1 MTTPAATGWASG
13 ELASPL
19 TGQPL
24 AVDTPHSLAAAGE
37 RWPVLDGIPFL
48 RADRGVLAGR
58 ALAALDAGRRE
69 DALAALLADQDNWAR
84 TLPPNEDACR
94 ALVRDAAGLTF
105 REAMERLAFGPV
117 AAYFAHRWSDPT
129 FLSGLALAEAHG
141 VTDPDSG
148 AVFELACGAGHYLA
162 EFARAARPVAGGNVA
177 GGDLV
182 FAKLWLARHWLAPGA
197 KLVCFDAAAPWP
209 LRDGSAATVFCHDA
223 LYFLPSK
230 PHVAAEM
237 RRVAGP
243 GGRVLVGHAHNA
255 LVDNLSSGEPLTPAG
270 YAALFDAPLLY
281 DDRELTAALV
291 EARAPCPAD
300 AEALAAA
307 PAVALAS
314 GAGQPRPVLGA
325 LALPAPG
332 TELRRNP
339 LYDAGQV
346 RWPSERYERE
356 YGPLATYPVRAEGP
370 EQALVG
376 ADPATDAL
384 ARRRVLLALPRR
396 W

>member
-1 MTTPAATGWASG
+1 MTEWRLG
-13 ELASPL
+13 ELASPV
-19 TGQPL
+19 TGRPL
-24 AVDTPHSLAAAGE
+24 AADASHSLSADGE
-37 RWPVLDGIPFL
+37 RWPVVDGIPFL
-48 RADRGVLAGR
+48 RADRRALADL

-84 TLPPNEDACR
+84 TPPPGEAACR
-94 ALVRDAAGLTF
+94 ALVRDAAGLSF

-129 FLSGLALAEAHG
+129 FLSGLALAETHG
-141 VTDPDSG
+141 AQGP
-148 AVFELACGAGHYLA
+148 VFELACGAGHYLA
-162 EFARAARPVAGGNVA
+162 EFARVSGDVA

-243 GGRVLVGHAHNA
+243 AGRVLVGHAHNA
-255 LVDNLSSGEPLTPAG
+255 LVDNLSSGEPLAPAA

-281 DDRELTAALV
+281 DDRELTAALI

-300 AEALAAA
+300 PAALATA
-307 PAVALAS
+307 PAIALAS

-332 TELRRNP
+332 TKLRRNP
-339 LYDAGQV
+339 LYAAGEV

-370 EQALVG
+370 EQALAG

-384 ARRRVLLALPRR
+384 ARCRVLLALPER

>member
-1 MTTPAATGWASG
+1 M
-13 ELASPL
+13 
-19 TGQPL
+19 
-24 AVDTPHSLAAAGE
+24 
-37 RWPVLDGIPFL
+37 
-48 RADRGVLAGR
+48 
-58 ALAALDAGRRE
+58 
-69 DALAALLADQDNWAR
+69 
-84 TLPPNEDACR
+84 
-94 ALVRDAAGLTF
+94 VRDAARLSF
-105 REAMERLAFGPV
+105 REAMDRLAFGPV
-117 AAYFAHRWSDPT
+117 GTYFAHRWSDPT
-129 FLSGLALAEAHG
+129 FLSGLALAETHG
-141 VTDPDSG
+141 AQGP
-148 AVFELACGAGHYLA
+148 VFELACGAGHYLA
-162 EFARAARPVAGGNVA
+162 EFARVSGDVA

-243 GGRVLVGHAHNA
+243 TGRVLVGHAHNA
-255 LVDNLSSGEPLTPAG
+255 LVDNLSSGEPLAPAA

-281 DDRELTAALV
+281 DDRELTAALI

-300 AEALAAA
+300 PAALATA
-307 PAVALAS
+307 PAIALAS

-332 TELRRNP
+332 TKLRRNP
-339 LYDAGQV
+339 LYAAGEV

-370 EQALVG
+370 EQALAG

-384 ARRRVLLALPRR
+384 ARRRVLLALPER

>member
-1 MTTPAATGWASG
+1 MISLAALGWAGG
-13 ELASPL
+13 ELVSPL
-19 TGQPL
+19 TGRPL
-24 AVDTPHSLAAAGE
+24 AADTPHSLAADSE

-48 RADRGVLAGR
+48 RADRRALADQ
-58 ALAALDAGRRE
+58 ALAALDTGRRE
-69 DALAALLADQDNWAR
+69 DVLAALLADQDNWAR
-84 TLPPNEDACR
+84 TPPPSEGACR
-94 ALVRDAAGLTF
+94 ALVRDAPVLNF

-129 FLSGLALAEAHG
+129 FLSGLALAEAHD
-141 VTDPDSG
+141 VSG
-148 AVFELACGAGHYLA
+148 PVFELACGAGHYLA
-162 EFARAARPVAGGNVA
+162 EFARAARSVA

-182 FAKLWLARHWLAPGA
+182 FAKLWLARHWLAPEA

-209 LRDGSAATVFCHDA
+209 LRDSSAATVFCHDA

-243 GGRVLVGHAHNA
+243 GGRVLIGHAHNA
-255 LVDNLSSGEPLTPAG
+255 LVDNLSSGEPLAPAD

-291 EARAPCPAD
+291 EARAPRPAD
-300 AEALAAA
+300 AAALAAA
-307 PAVALAS
+307 PAIALAS
-314 GAGQPRPVLGA
+314 GAGPPRAVLGA

-339 LYDAGQV
+339 LYDAGTV

-356 YGPLATYPVRAEGP
+356 YGPLATYPVRVEGP
-370 EQALVG
+370 EQALAG